1 MPPLAS
7 ALDRNSPDATARAQA
22 MTSLLARLRADL
34 ERAKN
39 ERSAKALARQKEQGK
54 LTSTERLD
62 TLLDRD
68 TPFLEVGALAAY
80 GMYEGGV
87 HKAGTIG
94 GIGVIRG
101 RECVI
106 SVNDAMVKG
115 GTIYPIGVKKALRL
129 QTISMENRLPFVS
142 LVDSGGAFLPMQ
154 SEIFPDADD
163 GGRIFYNQA
172 VMSKMGIPQLTA
184 VMGHCTAG
192 AAYIP
197 AMSDEVV
204 HVRGTGAIFLGGPP
218 LVKAATGEDVSAEE
232 LGGADVH
239 CRMSGVS
246 DHMAANDADA
256 IRILR
261 DLVANLPPPPM
272 PWMDRVPTQ
281 APLHD
286 VADLESV
293 PPVDLVQSF
302 DPRELLGRLL
312 DGSEWLEFKAEYG
325 PTLLTGWGRIHG
337 YKVGILA
344 NNGVLFSECAL
355 KATQFIQ
362 LCEKRR
368 TPLVFLQNVP
378 GFIIGKAY
386 ERAGITKHG
395 HQMVNAVAT
404 ASVPKLTVVVGG
416 SFGAGNYAM
425 CGRAYGPRFLWMWP
439 NARIGVMGAAQ
450 AAGVLI
456 SVANGQRDRLGM
468 GPMTPEEEEQ
478 LRVPILENQAKE
490 GDAWYSTANL
500 WDDGIIEPAKTRDVL
515 GLCLAA
521 CERAPDGGFH
531 SAFGTF
537 RS

>member
-1 MPPLAS
+1 MPPIAS
-7 ALDRNSPDATARAQA
+7 TFDRTAPESTERQNA
-22 MTSLLARLRADL
+22 MEQLLARLRADL
-34 ERAKN
+34 AASQN
-39 ERSAKALARQKEQGK
+39 DRSAKALARHKEQGK
-54 LTSTERLD
+54 LTSNERLAG
-62 TLLDRD
+62 LLDRD
-68 TPFLEVGALAAY
+68 TPFLEVGGLAAY

-106 SVNDAMVKG
+106 SANDAMVKG
-115 GTIYPIGVKKALRL
+115 GTIYPMGVKKALRL
-129 QTISMENRLPFVS
+129 QTIAMENRLPFVS
-142 LVDSGGAFLPMQ
+142 LVDSGGAYLPMQ
-154 SEIFPDADD
+154 SEIFPDIDD

-172 VMSKMGIPQLTA
+172 LMSKMGIPQLTA

-192 AAYIP
+192 GAYIP

-239 CRMSGVS
+239 CRISGVS
-246 DHMAANDADA
+246 DHMAQNDADA
-256 IRILR
+256 LRILR
-261 DLVANLPPPPM
+261 DLVANLPPPGAQ
-272 PWMDRVPTQ
+272 WMDRVATR
-281 APLHD
+281 APLYD
-286 VADLESV
+286 AADLNGIA
-293 PPVDLVQSF
+293 PTDLTQSF
-302 DPRELLGRLL
+302 DPREVLARLL
-312 DGSEWLEFKAEYG
+312 DGSEWIEFKADFG

-337 YKVGILA
+337 YKVGILI

-368 TPLVFLQNVP
+368 VPLVFLQNVP

-404 ASVPKLTVVVGG
+404 ASVPKLTVVIGG

-425 CGRAYGPRFLWMWP
+425 CGRAYGPRFMWMWP

-456 SVANGQRDRLGM
+456 SVANTQRERLGM
-468 GPMTPEEEEQ
+468 GPMSPEEEQQ
-478 LRVPILENQAKE
+478 LRVPIMENQAKE
-490 GDAWYSTANL
+490 GDAWHSTANL
-500 WDDGIIEPAKTRDVL
+500 WDDGIIEPTKTRDVL